1 MLSQINARTAQG
13 TTDLLRKELNDNV
26 GALSLA
32 RERVTKLETLVENIT
47 HKTVRRKSRCRN
59 NIELPFSI

>member
-1 MLSQINARTAQG
+1 MLSRINERTAQG

-32 RERVTKLETLVENIT
+32 RESDEPPDID
-47 HKTVRRKSRCRN
+47 
-59 NIELPFSI
+59 